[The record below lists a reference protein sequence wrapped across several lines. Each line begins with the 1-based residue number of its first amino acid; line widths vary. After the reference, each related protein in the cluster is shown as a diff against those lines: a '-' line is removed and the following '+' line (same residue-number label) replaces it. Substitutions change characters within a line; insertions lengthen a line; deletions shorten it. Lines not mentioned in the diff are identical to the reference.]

1 MLILKKK
8 PNGRIK
14 AQGLKEDHMKINK
27 SIAHEMLRW
36 FIMLSFLHTILF
48 YISFLIALDSDT
60 FLTIIRLALMIS
72 VPVILIFFIIFFL
85 LDRKYR
91 RILQNR
97 KNMDESD
104 EKFSNMSLSTA
115 ILSYRQGES

>member
-1 MLILKKK
+1 
-8 PNGRIK
+8 
-14 AQGLKEDHMKINK
+14 
-27 SIAHEMLRW
+27 
-36 FIMLSFLHTILF
+36 MLSFLHTILF